1 VTHQTEVF
9 LGFRGFRVSSPC
21 VCFAVAR
28 TKWREREKP
37 VHKRRDTEDNGAT
50 SFNVLFVRLEL
61 KKFWCCLGRNILAL
75 CSDLLRTLVL
85 DLLFLRSEEKKLRRT
100 EGGWRKLLSIVWR
113 QS

>member
-1 VTHQTEVF
+1 VF
-9 LGFRGFRVSSPC
+9 VC
-21 VCFAVAR
+21 VAAAR

-37 VHKRRDTEDNGAT
+37 ERKRRDTEDNGAT
-50 SFNVLFVRLEL
+50 SFNVLFVRFEL

-75 CSDLLRTLVL
+75 CSDLLHTLLVL
-85 DLLFLRSEEKKLRRT
+85 DLLEEDIYIYVFLFLRSEEKELRRT